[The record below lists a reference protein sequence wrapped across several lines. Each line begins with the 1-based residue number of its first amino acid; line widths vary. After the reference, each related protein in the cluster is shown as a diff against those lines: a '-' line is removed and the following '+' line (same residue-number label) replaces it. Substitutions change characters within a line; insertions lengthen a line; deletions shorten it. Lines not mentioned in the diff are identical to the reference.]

1 MCFAIYFSHLHRRC
15 TSNINKASL
24 VSLCQAHQKGFML
37 VKERVRH
44 LVHWCQE
51 IGPSHV
57 FISQMSGDS
66 RSVRFVAQV
75 WPFASSKRSRSG
87 KDGAAGRWSE
97 VSCGSQMNRWSW
109 KVKENH
115 GQRPLRYG
123 SALAGEFLIMSF
135 SCSSFVLQGWSWHA
149 RKKRALFQ
157 HVDLQ
162 VHHSRTPGHALSNCT
177 IDANCQC
184 TWW

>member
-1 MCFAIYFSHLHRRC
+1 MF
-15 TSNINKASL
+15 
-24 VSLCQAHQKGFML
+24 

-57 FISQMSGDS
+57 FISQMSGNS

-97 VSCGSQMNRWSW
+97 VSCGSQMKRWSW

-115 GQRPLRYG
+115 GQRPLRHG

-149 RKKRALFQ
+149 RKKRALFR

-162 VHHSRTPGHALSNCT
+162 VHHSRTPGHALSNCS